1 MTDEYE
7 VATADDARL
16 LPPGQWCLDAT
27 GTVYCL
33 VDTHMGFP
41 QRMAMS
47 KGGRGFTALDNIA
60 YPLHLADFDGECEH
74 RWGANEMGHCRR
86 CGQVSHDARPT
97 HFDAE
102 QMRVFRLAAE
112 HNKRVAESGDP
123 SPSGPASQLE
133 RGINAPSRD
142 HENGS

>member
-1 MTDEYE
+1 MSTDQNVDEAYK
-7 VATADDARL
+7 VWTADDARL

-33 VDTHMGFP
+33 VDTHLGFP

-47 KGGRGFTALDNIA
+47 KGGRGFTALDNIE
-60 YPLHLADFDGECEH
+60 YPLHLADFDGDCEH

-86 CGQVSHDARPT
+86 CGQVSHDAHPT

-112 HNKRVAESGDP
+112 HNARVAG
-123 SPSGPASQLE
+123 SQE
-133 RGINAPSRD
+133 ADRGSE
-142 HENGS
+142 HS